1 MKPAKNL
8 FMLLLVLTGFEVIDP
23 QRGFAKPADTEI
35 KAIDRAPDKLIV
47 TDRQTVVIDLTEKI
61 ADKAVLRKAGAII
74 AECLSQKLRWS
85 Y

>member
-23 QRGFAKPADTEI
+23 QRGSAKPADTEI
-35 KAIDRAPDKLIV
+35 KAIDRATDKIIT
-47 TDRQTVVIDLTEKI
+47 TDRWTAVIDLTEQNTG
-61 ADKAVLRKAGAII
+61 KAVLQKAGAII
-74 AECLSQKLRWS
+74 AECLPKKLCWS